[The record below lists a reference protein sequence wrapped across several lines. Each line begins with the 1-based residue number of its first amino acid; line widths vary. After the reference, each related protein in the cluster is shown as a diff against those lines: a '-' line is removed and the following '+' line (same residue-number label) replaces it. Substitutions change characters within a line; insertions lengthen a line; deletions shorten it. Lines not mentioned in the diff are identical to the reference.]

1 MTIVLFLA
9 FSCTSVTAQTV
20 SQHSFKFKGF
30 SIIINDDAFDEN
42 NNHLLVGE
50 IRAIETEEHKRDP
63 NINKIFDLK
72 GYCNDDGMGIIIT
85 TNKDYKTLQIA
96 RSFIGKKVVYER
108 NKKQFTIGANF
119 FDYLKVAND
128 SFSAWQPI
136 IIQMDLKLKGATYWV
151 QKPYSCILTNMV
163 VENNEI
169 IIFTRSRFERRG
181 FNEKAEV
188 IRVTTSKYH
197 IDNEKS
203 WIQVLEPLASLETP
217 YNDVGRI
224 TLSDVSK
231 VDNAYYFTTSNLD
244 QFSLKNINHLYQLK
258 DTKLEEVL
266 YFSDYLE
273 WNTEGSSDWINI
285 NEFIVNATKNYLFLT
300 HKGASNKEMVFSK
313 TDASFNKLLSQKI
326 PVNDY
331 ADFNKMLLLSN
342 GDIVILMVNDK
353 ATWSFFLYNS
363 AMKLIKEIISTI
375 PKEYYPNK
383 LKAIENGYIECVFYI
398 DNTNKKDCVLQTI
411 NLN

>member
-9 FSCTSVTAQTV
+9 FSCTPVTAQTV
-20 SQHSFKFKGF
+20 SKHSFNFKGF

-50 IRAIETEEHKRDP
+50 IKAIETEESKRDA

-72 GYCNDDGMGIIIT
+72 GYCNDVGMGIIIT

-96 RSFIGKKVVYER
+96 RSFIGKKAVYNR

-119 FDYLKVAND
+119 FDYLKVDNE

-136 IIQMDLKLKGATYWV
+136 IIQIDLKLKGTTYWV

-169 IIFTRSRFERRG
+169 IIFTRSRFDRSG

-197 IDNEKS
+197 MDNEKS
-203 WIQVLEPLASLETP
+203 WIQVLEPLSSQETT

-231 VDNAYYFTTSNLD
+231 VDNAYYFTTSNLN

-258 DTKLEEVL
+258 DNKLEEIL

-273 WNTEGSSDWINI
+273 WKTEGSSDWINI
-285 NEFIVNATKNYLFLT
+285 NEFVVNSTKNYLFLT
-300 HKGASNKEMVFSK
+300 HKGATKKEMLFSK
-313 TDASFNKLLSQKI
+313 TDASFNKLLSQNI
-326 PVNDY
+326 PLNDY
-331 ADFNKMLLLSN
+331 ADFNKMLLLEN
-342 GDIVILMVNDK
+342 GDIIILMVNDK
-353 ATWSFFLYNS
+353 ATWSYFLYNS
-363 AMKLIKEIISTI
+363 DMQLIKEIISTI

-383 LKAIENGYIECVFYI
+383 LKKIENDKIGCIFYI